1 MSKERNNPGR
11 FKKQCMVALL
21 AAGLFLGATGSAKA
35 IDFKVAGEWLVGF
48 GVGDSN
54 LTKHTR
60 DAQGGPKT
68 KSNSNDD
75 FAAGQRVR
83 LQLDAVASEA
93 LSGTV
98 FFEIGDQTWGKAD
111 EGGALGALA
120 PQHGDARGQAA
131 AALLGRKIGE
141 PGKSEG
147 VEVVR
152 ADHANAQHTESLL
165 TD

>member
-1 MSKERNNPGR
+1 MSKERKNPGR

-35 IDFKVAGEWLVGF
+35 IDFKVSGEWLVGF

-54 LTKHTR
+54 LTKHT
-60 DAQGGPKT
+60 QNTKGGPKT

-75 FAAGQRVR
+75 FAAGQRLR

-98 FFEIGDQTWGKAD
+98 FFEIGDQTWAKPTKA
-111 EGGALGALA
+111 
-120 PQHGDARGQAA
+120 ARWARTAA
-131 AALLGRKIGE
+131 T
-141 PGKSEG
+141 S
-147 VEVVR
+147 
-152 ADHANAQHTESLL
+152 SS
-165 TD
+165 

>member
-1 MSKERNNPGR
+1 
-11 FKKQCMVALL
+11 MVL
-21 AAGLFLGATGSAKA
+21 
-35 IDFKVAGEWLVGF
+35 
-48 GVGDSN
+48 
-54 LTKHTR
+54 R
-60 DAQGGPKT
+60 
-68 KSNSNDD
+68 
-75 FAAGQRVR
+75 
-83 LQLDAVASEA
+83 AVAQHHHHGVHLA
-93 LSGTV
+93 QHTGRV
-98 FFEIGDQTWGKAD
+98 VHNGVDMRFVCH